1 MEPERPSR
9 YPVLSQVQRQA
20 VQVQRAEERLDAE
33 WGPLRKL
40 VTMVSVPVL
49 ALPLA
54 ALVFHILGD
63 GRPEATSFVIGLGIL
78 AAVPLTANL
87 VVRGIQAVLKRNVK
101 TDPVW
106 LEVLVKCAELHSVP
120 EGVAGPLDRALDA
133 YVTMRRMGG
142 DPAWRRGGLP
152 ATDFVRHAGAR
163 MLELLEWGRRL
174 KLVGARMEQLPKDAA
189 FHPEHGETLA
199 QYRLQCEN
207 LARAADLFS
216 QAEAKMTR
224 AYAAL
229 SSDQSLPSAAEDQ
242 FHEIAA
248 TFDAL
253 AELSAPSASLEG
265 WSQTAPSAS
274 TTEQVA
280 RLHRGGSD

>member
-1 MEPERPSR
+1 MEPERQSR

-20 VQVQRAEERLDAE
+20 VQLQRAEERLDAE
-33 WGPLRKL
+33 LGPLRKL
-40 VTMVSVPVL
+40 VTIVAVPLL
-49 ALPLA
+49 AVPLA
-54 ALVFHILGD
+54 AVVFHFLGK
-63 GRPEATSFVIGLGIL
+63 GRPEVTSFLMGLGVL
-78 AAVPLTANL
+78 AAVPLAANL
-87 VVRGIQAVLKRNVK
+87 IIRAVQAGIKRSAK
-101 TDPVW
+101 RDPLW
-106 LEVLVKCAELHSVP
+106 LEVLSKCAELRSVP

-133 YVTMRRMGG
+133 YVNMRRIGG
-142 DPAWRRGGLP
+142 DPAWRRARLP
-152 ATDFVRHAGAR
+152 AADFVLHSGTRV
-163 MLELLEWGRRL
+163 LELLEWGRRL

-207 LARAADLFS
+207 LACAADLFS

-229 SSDQSLPSAAEDQ
+229 SGDQSLPTAASDQ

-253 AELSAPSASLEG
+253 AELSAPSAGLES
-265 WSQTAPSAS
+265 WSQTAPTAPD
-274 TTEQVA
+274 QVA
-280 RLHRGGSD
+280 RLHRGGPD